1 MVLFTTLS
9 KITDQTEYIHLFK
22 FSHLLCLLLP
32 PQSPP
37 SKRRK
42 LEKPRKPL
50 SFTLPEAGLKEL
62 QARASAAGGPSRSAV
77 DSITALLEK
86 TLSDLRVGS
95 QSCIR
100 ANVRIVITINV
111 SMFGFFFI
119 SVTLQVLHKHVPC
132 GTQEQSLFLTAVE
145 NTWIHGRQKRRE
157 RMRQLRELPRAPL
170 CPGIGTQTSVIPADP
185 AVTHTQ
191 DDGSENNTRSGQ
203 EPPEQQPTEP
213 PGGSSRDPQGEP
225 KEKTCEADVDVESS
239 VSTGTSAQ
247 EASAASKPIHPAE
260 SPGFLFKCQLNVM
273 EEEGVVLVEMHW
285 VEGQNKDLM
294 NQLCTYLKNTLLKS
308 VAKS

>member
-1 MVLFTTLS
+1 MFLS
-9 KITDQTEYIHLFK
+9 
-22 FSHLLCLLLP
+22 

-62 QARASAAGGPSRSAV
+62 QARASAAGDPSRNAV

-86 TLSDLRVGS
+86 TLSDLRVGL

-100 ANVRIVITINV
+100 ANVRIVINIHV
-111 SMFGFFFI
+111 WFFFSI

-170 CPGIGTQTSVIPADP
+170 CPGTGTQTSVLPADP
-185 AVTHTQ
+185 AVTHTH
-191 DDGSENNTRSGQ
+191 DDSSENKTRSAQ
-203 EPPEQQPTEP
+203 EPPEEQPTEP

-225 KEKTCEADVDVESS
+225 KEKTSEADVDVESS
-239 VSTGTSAQ
+239 ASTATSAQ
-247 EASAASKPIHPAE
+247 EASAASEPINPAE